1 MDVFAEEVI
10 APSQDGTP
18 LRDIFGVW
26 RCRNS
31 LDYDC
36 VHFTPAAAAADRAF
50 NKAPSGGLM
59 GKSGRDGDAGWDQGW
74 NVRRISQAE

>member
-1 MDVFAEEVI
+1 M
-10 APSQDGTP
+10 P
-18 LRDIFGVW
+18 
-26 RCRNS
+26 RNS

-74 NVRRISQAE
+74 MYAAYRKQNEPSLTSL